1 MEPRMF
7 LSALP
12 PGAVVPTPGTTLAAR
27 PALAGT
33 VIYDNLVGVATT
45 DFNGSIVFYGYLEDR
60 VVRETATGTLDFY
73 QSLRVDLIPHAT
85 PISTQID
92 TVSRSSFSGFATD
105 VDWRSDGLGTPPI
118 SPTQASRTADGK
130 TVTFNFDKP
139 ISTGQ
144 TSFFYFVK
152 TNATN
157 FDVDGQTT
165 LTFGPTPTTT
175 TTVGAATATVQTA
188 EPIRRQESPTGGVRG
203 TVTLGPAGTAG
214 QPLANS
220 PITLTFVQ
228 GRTQFTITTITD
240 ANGNFVVGALKP
252 GKYSVHLTP
261 PAGTTPAPGTD
272 NATLDVVVKPGRLS
286 NDLNFILKTILQSLD
301 TITGTA
307 GVDQITLVQDPD
319 HTHIDWTL
327 GTTTGQMLINDP
339 NGLTINGNG
348 GNDVITLDYTNGNP
362 LPARLNL
369 NGTFTINGL

>member
-1 MEPRMF
+1 MLCTRRTSLNLRRGHQAAGRDRKRARPVAEAMEPRMF

-118 SPTQASRTADGK
+118 SPTQASRSANGK

-165 LTFGPTPTTT
+165 LRFGPTTT

-203 TVTLGPAGTAG
+203 TVTLGPAGTVG

-228 GRTQFTITTITD
+228 GRTQFKITTITD
-240 ANGNFVVGALKP
+240 VNGNFVVGALKQ

-261 PAGTTPAPGTD
+261 PPGTTPAPGTND
-272 NATLDVVVKPGRLS
+272 ATLDVSIKHDQLS
-286 NDLNFILKTILQSLD
+286 DGLDFVLNTSI
-301 TITGTA
+301 
-307 GVDQITLVQDPD
+307 
-319 HTHIDWTL
+319 
-327 GTTTGQMLINDP
+327 
-339 NGLTINGNG
+339 
-348 GNDVITLDYTNGNP
+348 
-362 LPARLNL
+362 
-369 NGTFTINGL
+369 